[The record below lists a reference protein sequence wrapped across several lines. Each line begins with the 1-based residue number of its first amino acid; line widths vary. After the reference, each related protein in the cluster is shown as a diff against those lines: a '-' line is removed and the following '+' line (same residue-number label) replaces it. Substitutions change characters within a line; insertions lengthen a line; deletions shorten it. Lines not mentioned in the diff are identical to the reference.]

1 MSAAPLFGLLRSQH
15 MNPLTKPLADAKSY
29 NYLMAALEPRQR
41 TYVDARCQGS
51 VPVVA
56 ARIAGYADPDAMAET
71 LEKDLTVRTALEYA
85 IRKLAHE
92 VNVTRNDV
100 VNMMQDAFRVAA
112 TSGEMTAAAR
122 EIGKIIGAYA
132 PVEIHTRSDVRI
144 TQEKIQGMSDEELAR
159 MAAID
164 GTAER
169 VDDGEVPQAA
179 G

>member
-1 MSAAPLFGLLRSQH
+1 MELS
-15 MNPLTKPLADAKSY
+15 KPLADLKSY
-29 NYLMAALEPRQR
+29 NYLMAGLESRQR
-41 TYVDARCQGS
+41 IYVEARTNGS

-56 ARIAGYADPDAMAET
+56 ARMAGYADPDAMAET
-71 LEKDLTVRTALEYA
+71 LEKDLTVRTALEYS

-100 VNMMQDAFRVAA
+100 INMMQDAFRVAA

-132 PVEIHTRSDVRI
+132 PIQIHTKSDVRV
-144 TQEKIQGMSDEELAR
+144 TQEKLREMTDEELAR

-169 VDDGEVPQAA
+169 VDDGEVPQTTD
-179 G
+179 